1 MEWVASKIELHPLTP
16 AGATWKVEPKE
27 FKQFMKMT
35 RGTDLDVDGSGRL
48 YASSWD
54 GATFTYAG
62 PKVGYIIRLTPKG
75 KKAEAC
81 PDLKQMT
88 PAQIAQA
95 QDMARACQKNQFAD
109 LD

>member
-1 MEWVASKIELHPLTP
+1 MGSIFLDEPAVPEPWGRGFYSVEWGASKIERHPLTP

-54 GATFTYAG
+54 GASFTFAG
-62 PKVGYIIRLTPKG
+62 P
-75 KKAEAC
+75 
-81 PDLKQMT
+81 
-88 PAQIAQA
+88 
-95 QDMARACQKNQFAD
+95 
-109 LD
+109 